1 MAEASNKPD
10 REQLMAQLEALRSEH
25 RDLDD
30 VIARITDQ
38 VPFDQL
44 QMQRMKKRKLQ
55 VKDQMATL
63 EDLLIPDI
71 IA

>member
-1 MAEASNKPD
+1 MADKANKPD
-10 REQLMAQLEALRSEH
+10 RAAMEAELESLRSEH

-30 VIARITDQ
+30 IIARI
-38 VPFDQL
+38 VSEAPFDQL

-55 VKDQMATL
+55 IKDQIQKL
-63 EDLLIPDI
+63 EDILIPDI